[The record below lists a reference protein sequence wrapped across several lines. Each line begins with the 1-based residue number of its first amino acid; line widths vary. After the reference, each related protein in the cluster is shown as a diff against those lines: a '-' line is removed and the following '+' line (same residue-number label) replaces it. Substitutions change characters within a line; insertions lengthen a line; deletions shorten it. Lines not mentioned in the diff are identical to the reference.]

1 MNGRYMTN
9 LWNFKLVPID
19 NTNLSSMSE
28 MCPVSDPLRVPGV
41 VGSRPPGVVGS
52 RPPLV
57 PDAENAAAV
66 MLGASGRWVSAAARM
81 GGAPRWARV
90 MAGEEGG
97 VAGSRPSTV

>member
-41 VGSRPPGVVGS
+41 VGSRPP
-52 RPPLV
+52 LV

-66 MLGASGRWVSAAARM
+66 MLGASGRWVTAAARM

-97 VAGSRPSTV
+97 VAGSRPRTV